1 MNKNKMAKI
10 IVIGSSNTDMVIKSA
25 RVPKPGETLLGGQF
39 FMNAG
44 GKGANQTVAV
54 ARLGGTVKFVS
65 SLGNDV
71 FGKRALENFKK
82 EGIDTKY
89 VSISDDQPSGVALI
103 TVSEKGENAIVVAPG
118 ANNALETTHIDN
130 AIDAIKA
137 SDVVL
142 IQLEIPMPV
151 VAYTVRTA
159 HQLNKKVVLNP
170 APARNLSEDVLSC
183 VYAITPNE
191 IEAAFLTGIEVTDKN
206 SASDAAKA
214 LRRKGVKVAIITM
227 GGHGAYVSCE
237 EFEGMIVSRK
247 VEAVDTTAAGDT
259 FNGALAVAMAEGKTI
274 KEAVTFANYAASLS
288 VTKYGAQSSIP
299 NLAEVLSLE
308 LLT

>member
-1 MNKNKMAKI
+1 MAKI
-10 IVIGSSNTDMVIKSA
+10 IVIGSSNTDMVIKST
-25 RVPKPGETLLGGQF
+25 RVPKPGKTLLGGQF

-151 VAYTVRTA
+151 VAYTIRTA
-159 HQLNKKVVLNP
+159 HLLNKKVVLNP

-191 IEAAFLTGIEVTDKN
+191 SEATFLTGIEVIDEN

-214 LRRKGVKVAIITM
+214 LRRKGVKVVIITM

>member
-1 MNKNKMAKI
+1 MAKI
-10 IVIGSSNTDMVIKSA
+10 IVIGSSNTDMVIKST

-151 VAYTVRTA
+151 VAYTIRTA
-159 HQLNKKVVLNP
+159 HLLNKKVVLNP

-191 IEAAFLTGIEVTDKN
+191 SEATFLTGIEVIDEN

-214 LRRKGVKVAIITM
+214 LRRKGVKVVIITM